1 MTLSMSVD
9 ELDVG
14 SVKTGQTVEIT
25 ADAVE
30 GETFTGTVTN
40 VSLEGSYSNGVTN
53 YPVTVTLE
61 ETGDLLPGMNV
72 DATIILDSAQDAL
85 CIPAGAFMRG
95 NRVYVKKEP
104 SSGQTDQTEGA
115 GMNVDATI
123 ILDSAQDALC
133 IPAGA
138 FMRGN
143 RVYVKK
149 EPSSGQTDQ
158 TEGAEDGS
166 EGAARGQFGG
176 SGQGQSG
183 VPDGFEAVQVETGII
198 NEVRRTRRL

>member
-1 MTLSMSVD
+1 MAVIYDLSAMTLSMSVD

-14 SVKTGQTVEIT
+14 SVKAGQTVEIT

-85 CIPAGAFMRG
+85 CIPAGALMRG
-95 NRVYVKKEP
+95 NRVYVKKDP
-104 SSGQTDQTEGA
+104 SSGQTDQTEG
-115 GMNVDATI
+115 T
-123 ILDSAQDALC
+123 
-133 IPAGA
+133 
-138 FMRGN
+138 
-143 RVYVKK
+143 
-149 EPSSGQTDQ
+149 
-158 TEGAEDGS
+158 EDGS
-166 EGAARGQFGG
+166 EEAARGQSGG

-183 VPDGFEAVQVETGII
+183 VPDGFEAVQVETGDHQ
-198 NEVRRTRRL
+198 

>member
-1 MTLSMSVD
+1 MKNAENKLENTQDTIGDYTITAPISGTVITKNAKAGDKITKGTSGNTVMAVIYDLSAMTLSMSVD

-14 SVKTGQTVEIT
+14 SVKAGQTVEIT

-85 CIPAGAFMRG
+85 CIPAGAYAGKPGICEKGSVLQPDGPDGR
-95 NRVYVKKEP
+95 NRRRLRR
-104 SSGQTDQTEGA
+104 SGSRP
-115 GMNVDATI
+115 VRR
-123 ILDSAQDALC
+123 L
-133 IPAGA
+133 
-138 FMRGN
+138 
-143 RVYVKK
+143 
-149 EPSSGQTDQ
+149 
-158 TEGAEDGS
+158 
-166 EGAARGQFGG
+166 
-176 SGQGQSG
+176 QSG
-183 VPDGFEAVQVETGII
+183 P
-198 NEVRRTRRL
+198 VRRTRRL